1 MALVHALNSRFLAP
15 NRRIE
20 RHPFAFAPRI
30 LGNSPRRANKDRVAC
45 PRSSA
50 EETKP
55 KTVFVAGANG
65 KTGKRIV
72 SKLLADGFKVRAGV
86 LDVAKARSNLP
97 SSPNIEIIPADVTQ
111 GTNPLATS
119 IGDADAVICA
129 TGFRYSL
136 DVLAPWK
143 VDYRGTL
150 NLVEACRKN
159 GIKRFVLISSI
170 LVNGA
175 AWGQALNPAY
185 LVLNAF
191 GLTLIAKLQAE
202 NYVRSSGINYTIIRP
217 GGLSEE
223 KSDGNKK
230 IVMAKQDTLSSGSI
244 SRDLVADVA
253 VESIDCD
260 DASFKVVEIVAEPG
274 AQNQSIAEL
283 FALIS

>member
-1 MALVHALNSRFLAP
+1 MALYTCGPNPAIYPAAPTLKLCEIFIHFFLP
-15 NRRIE
+15 L
-20 RHPFAFAPRI
+20 HF
-30 LGNSPRRANKDRVAC
+30 
-45 PRSSA
+45 SA
-50 EETKP
+50 
-55 KTVFVAGANG
+55 
-65 KTGKRIV
+65 I
-72 SKLLADGFKVRAGV
+72 
-86 LDVAKARSNLP
+86 AKARLVC
-97 SSPNIEIIPADVTQ
+97 SSLSQIPADVTQ
-111 GTNPLATS
+111 GTNPLTTS

-223 KSDGNKK
+223 KPDGNKK
-230 IVMAKQDTLSSGSI
+230 IDTLSSGSI

-274 AQNQSIAEL
+274 AQKQSIAEL